1 MIELIPPTN
10 FDDALVTEFKAL
22 GIKEV
27 YGKLAIDALG
37 GGRFAS
43 GLPNVSRKRL
53 VRHVKKL
60 SDAGIDFNYILNAPC
75 FSSREFTRSGRSSL
89 RRLLDWLVVN
99 GVRKVTV
106 TIPYI
111 LQLIKDAYPDFKVS
125 VSTYAQ
131 VDSCQ
136 KARYWQEIG
145 ADEITLLDTC
155 LNRNFKLL
163 KSIRSGIKVKLR
175 LIGNTSCLPHCH
187 LFQYHALLSAHGS
200 QTAYS
205 NKAGFAVDYCAI
217 YCKYLRLANPVNFI
231 YSQWIR
237 PEDLGIYE
245 EAGIDAIKLIDRRCS
260 TATLINITRSYQKR
274 SYDGN
279 LLDLL
284 PAFQGKSPKNPGN
297 LLLKIKY
304 YFHPLESNIFKIM
317 ELDKRMNGLDIYI
330 DNAKLNGF
338 IAGLKEK
345 DCSYSS
351 CPECGYCHKVA
362 SEAIRYDKDYLEK
375 TARTYKSILD
385 NIIQGKI

>member
-10 FDDALVTEFKAL
+10 FDDALIAEFKAM
-22 GIKEV
+22 GIRET

-43 GLPNVSRKRL
+43 GLPNISRKRL
-53 VRHVKKL
+53 AKHVKKL
-60 SDAGIDFNYILNAPC
+60 DDSGIDFNYILNSPC
-75 FSSREFTRSGRSSL
+75 YSAQEFTRSGRKAI
-89 RRLLDWLVVN
+89 RGLLDWLVSN
-99 GVRKVTV
+99 GVKKVTV

-111 LQLIKDAYPDFKVS
+111 LQIIKDAYPGLKVS

-131 VDSCQ
+131 VDSYQ

-163 KSIRSGIKVKLR
+163 KIIRGGIKVKLR

-260 TATLINITRSYQKR
+260 TATLINITRSYHKR
-274 SYDGN
+274 RYDGN

-304 YFHPLESNIFKIM
+304 YFHPFESNIFKVM
-317 ELDKRMNGLDIYI
+317 ELDKQMKGLDIYI

-338 IAGLKEK
+338 IAGLRDK
-345 DCSYSS
+345 DCNYSS
-351 CPECGYCHKVA
+351 CPECGYCNKVA
-362 SEAIRYDKDYLEK
+362 LEVIHCDSGYLER
-375 TARTYKSILD
+375 TAGIYKRILE
-385 NIIQGKI
+385 NIIKGKI